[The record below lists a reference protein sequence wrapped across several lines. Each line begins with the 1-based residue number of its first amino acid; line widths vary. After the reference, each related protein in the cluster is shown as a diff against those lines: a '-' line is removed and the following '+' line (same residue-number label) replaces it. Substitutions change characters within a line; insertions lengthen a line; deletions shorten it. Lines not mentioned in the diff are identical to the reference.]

1 MLVGCKQWVYTT
13 NFAFK
18 QSDTI
23 LLLYMAHLD
32 PRLPGCFSR
41 NETLGRVV
49 DTLSSCTRGAL
60 NSETLSE
67 ATGRVDFYTGVP
79 SGTAKTAHVRIRRMD
94 NSWRKGSCTVLG
106 GPERDRGPRRL
117 LSPYAVFTNAPDPRC
132 LVLHSAQNPCSV
144 SEL

>member
-1 MLVGCKQWVYTT
+1 MLVGCKQWVYST
-13 NFAFK
+13 NFACK
-18 QSDTI
+18 QTDTI
-23 LLLYMAHLD
+23 LLLYMAHLQ
-32 PRLPGCFSR
+32 PHLPGCFSR

-49 DTLSSCTRGAL
+49 DTLSSCTSGAL
-60 NSETLSE
+60 NRATLAE
-67 ATGRVDFYTGVP
+67 ATGRGHFYTGVS
-79 SGTAKTAHVRIRRMD
+79 SGTAKKAHIRIRRMD

-117 LSPYAVFTNAPDPRC
+117 LSPYAVFKNAPDPRC